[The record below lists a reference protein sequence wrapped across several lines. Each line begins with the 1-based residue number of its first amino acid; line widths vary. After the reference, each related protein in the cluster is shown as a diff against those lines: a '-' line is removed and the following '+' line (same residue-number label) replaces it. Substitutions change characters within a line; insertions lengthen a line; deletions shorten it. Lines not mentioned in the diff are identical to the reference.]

1 LPNLEPISPDPN
13 QSAFCSLHS
22 AIIVTTYRATT
33 RALLRLA
40 LPVTVVQVGMM
51 TMGVVDTAMV
61 GRVGAADL
69 AAVALGSMY
78 FFLISIFGLGVLMAL
93 DPVVAQGAGARDHE
107 AIARGVQR
115 GLVLAL
121 GLGIIASALHVPA
134 ASVLAILGQP
144 DDVVPIAGV
153 YVRALIPGIL
163 PFFVFSVF
171 RQSLQALHHTRDL
184 VIAIVVANL
193 ANVLC
198 NWALIFGNLGFPAL
212 GAQGAG
218 YATSITRW
226 LMALGLLATAW
237 PVLRPLLVP
246 LRPGIWQREPL
257 MRIIRI
263 GLPIGLHH
271 ELEFGAFGV
280 TALLMGTLGTVEMA
294 AHQIA
299 LNIASLTFMVPLG
312 VGAAAAVLVGRAV
325 GRGDHAGA
333 RRAAAMSL
341 AVGVSFM
348 GTSAIVMLLFPRAI
362 ASLYTDLGPV
372 ISLAATLIPIA
383 GAFQVF
389 DGTQVVSAGTLRG
402 IGDTRVPMLI
412 GLVGF
417 WLIGLPVSATLAFGV
432 GLGPLGLWWGLVA
445 GLGAVAILL
454 LLRVRAR
461 FRGPLDRIVID
472 DADLVA
478 DAVSPQA

>member
-1 LPNLEPISPDPN
+1 
-13 QSAFCSLHS
+13 
-22 AIIVTTYRATT
+22 VTTYRATT

-93 DPVVAQGAGARDHE
+93 DPVVAQGAGAQDHE
-107 AIARGVQR
+107 AVARGVQR
-115 GLVLAL
+115 GLLLAL
-121 GLGIIASALHVPA
+121 GLGLIASALHYPA

-144 DDVVPIAGV
+144 DDVVPIAGA

-193 ANVLC
+193 ANVFC
-198 NWALIFGNLGFPAL
+198 NWVLIFGNLGLPAL

-226 LMALGLLATAW
+226 LMTLGLLAVAW
-237 PVLRPLLVP
+237 PLLRPLLLP
-246 LRPGIWQREPL
+246 LRPEIWQREPL
-257 MRIIRI
+257 MRIVRI

-312 VGAAAAVLVGRAV
+312 VGAAASVLVGRAV
-325 GRGDHAGA
+325 GRGDAAGA
-333 RRAAAMSL
+333 RRAAAVSL

-348 GTSAIVMLLFPRAI
+348 GTSAVVMLLFPRAI
-362 ASLYTDLGPV
+362 ASLYTGLGPV
-372 ISLAATLIPIA
+372 LALAATLIPIA

-389 DGTQVVSAGTLRG
+389 DGTQAVSAGTLRG

-417 WLIGLPVSATLAFGV
+417 WLIGLPVSATLAFGA

-445 GLGAVAILL
+445 GLGAVAVLL

>member
-1 LPNLEPISPDPN
+1 M
-13 QSAFCSLHS
+13 
-22 AIIVTTYRATT
+22 TTYRATT
-33 RALLRLA
+33 RGLLRLA
-40 LPVTVVQVGMM
+40 LPITTVQVGMM

-107 AIARGVQR
+107 AVARGVQR
-115 GLVLAL
+115 GLLLAVALGVIASLLHLPAAPVLAL
-121 GLGIIASALHVPA
+121 
-134 ASVLAILGQP
+134 LGQP
-144 DDVVPIAGV
+144 DDVVPIAGT

-184 VIAIVVANL
+184 VIAIVLANL
-193 ANVLC
+193 ANVFC
-198 NWALIFGNLGFPAL
+198 NWVLIFGKLGFPAL

-218 YATSITRW
+218 YATSINRW
-226 LMALGLLATAW
+226 FMALGLLAAAW
-237 PVLRPLLVP
+237 PLLRPLLRP
-246 LRPGIWQREPL
+246 LRPEIWQREPL
-257 MRIIRI
+257 MRIVRI

-280 TALLMGTLGTVEMA
+280 TALLMGTLGTIEMA

-312 VGAAAAVLVGRAV
+312 VGAAAAVLVGQAV
-325 GRGDHAGA
+325 GRGDPGDA
-333 RRAAAMSL
+333 RRAAAVSL
-341 AVGVSFM
+341 GVGVAFM
-348 GTSAIVMLLFPRAI
+348 GTSAVVMLLFPRAI
-362 ASLYTDLGPV
+362 ASLYTDLAPV
-372 ISLAATLIPIA
+372 LSLAATLIPIA

-402 IGDTRVPMLI
+402 VGDTRVPMLI

-417 WLIGLPVSATLAFGV
+417 WLIGLPVSIALAFHV

-461 FRGPLDRIVID
+461 FRGPLDRVIID
-472 DADLVA
+472 DADLAADPVA
-478 DAVSPQA
+478 PPA

>member
-1 LPNLEPISPDPN
+1 
-13 QSAFCSLHS
+13 
-22 AIIVTTYRATT
+22 
-33 RALLRLA
+33 
-40 LPVTVVQVGMM
+40 
-51 TMGVVDTAMV
+51 
-61 GRVGAADL
+61 
-69 AAVALGSMY
+69 
-78 FFLISIFGLGVLMAL
+78 
-93 DPVVAQGAGARDHE
+93 
-107 AIARGVQR
+107 
-115 GLVLAL
+115 
-121 GLGIIASALHVPA
+121 
-134 ASVLAILGQP
+134 
-144 DDVVPIAGV
+144 
-153 YVRALIPGIL
+153 
-163 PFFVFSVF
+163 
-171 RQSLQALHHTRDL
+171 
-184 VIAIVVANL
+184 
-193 ANVLC
+193 
-198 NWALIFGNLGFPAL
+198 
-212 GAQGAG
+212 
-218 YATSITRW
+218 
-226 LMALGLLATAW
+226 MALGLLATAW